1 MKKPDIA
8 KQLARR
14 SRVSQ
19 AEAADRL
26 DRVLHD
32 ILSDL
37 RKGNE
42 AALPGL
48 GTFKPGPDGRVAFER
63 EGGKPRD

>member
-1 MKKPDIA
+1 MNKPEIA
-8 KQLARR
+8 KQLARK
-14 SRVSQ
+14 SRVSR

-26 DRVLHD
+26 ELVLHK

-37 RKGNE
+37 RRGKE

-48 GTFKPGPDGRVAFER
+48 GTFKHGPDGRVAFER
-63 EGGKPRD
+63 EARQRHD